1 MQHSHQLVKLTPSV
15 FVPPLR
21 KSREEVQRLKRVQKK
36 YEQKLMIYED
46 LLA

>member
-1 MQHSHQLVKLTPSV
+1 MQHDHQSVKLTASV

-21 KSREEVQRLKRVQKK
+21 KSREEVHRLKRAQKK

>member
-1 MQHSHQLVKLTPSV
+1 MQHSHQLVKLSGSA

-21 KSREEVQRLKRVQKK
+21 KSREEIQKLQRTQKK
-36 YEQKLMIYED
+36 YEEKLMIYED